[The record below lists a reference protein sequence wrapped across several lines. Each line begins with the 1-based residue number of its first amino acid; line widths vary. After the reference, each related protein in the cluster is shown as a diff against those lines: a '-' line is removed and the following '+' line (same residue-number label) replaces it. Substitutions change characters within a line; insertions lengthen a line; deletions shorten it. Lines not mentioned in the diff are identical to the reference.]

1 MLLVPAEEP
10 MKVLTGLF
18 KFATLIWPVLSF
30 GTYLEESRRDK
41 GFGPLIVLP
50 ANPLEAPKF
59 IG

>member
-1 MLLVPAEEP
+1 